1 MDVLVH
7 VDVVVVSLQT
17 KILKTDVI
25 EERFFTDFYV
35 TAELG
40 TVYG

>member
-1 MDVLVH
+1 
-7 VDVVVVSLQT
+7 VVVSLQT

-25 EERFFTDFYV
+25 EERSFTDFYV
-35 TAELG
+35 TAELV